1 MNRFQLTHVSLAVC
15 FALQS
20 LCAVESVDPQE
31 HECRER
37 LAILGAAVC
46 RCVAET
52 GAMPSRP
59 SALYTGSFVPELSL
73 FSCPASVRP
82 IGEESQIDSQTDYEF
97 PTSIG
102 RQRPHWLV
110 REKRPQHG
118 AQPLAYYSDGSIR
131 KYTGTD
137 VPPATPT
144 QPPVAVAPPTPPI
157 TPHPTVMP
165 PPPPP
170 AVVTTTPPP
179 VRPVSSD
186 WPGREL
192 FAAGRYNEALPKCDA
207 FLAAN
212 RDHRQARFD
221 RGVMRLWL
229 NNPPGAL
236 ADFQALAASDPN
248 DIESRRLRALVELMI
263 GKPEAARAEA
273 EALKKMCPQ
282 DAQVVLLHAQA
293 AMWTQDAPAALQS
306 LAEVRQLDPGVVARL
321 YDEANRFLKA
331 GVGIAAAQE
340 YVTVLYL
347 DQKQAGAYF
356 GLGFARLLLGQRRL
370 AIDAFQRYLQLDST
384 SAYAEQVRQQL
395 RQLGQ

>member
-1 MNRFQLTHVSLAVC
+1 MNRLLLIRLLLATG

-20 LCAVESVDPQE
+20 LGAAEPADPQE
-31 HECRER
+31 RERRER

-46 RCVAET
+46 RYVAEH
-52 GAMPSRP
+52 GAMPARP
-59 SALYTGSFVPELSL
+59 SALYTGSFVPELPL
-73 FSCPASVRP
+73 FSCPASAQP
-82 IGEESQIDSQTDYEF
+82 ISEEKQIDSQTDYEF

-110 REKRPQHG
+110 REKRTPEG
-118 AQPLAYYSDGSIR
+118 GQPLAYYSDGNIQKS
-131 KYTGTD
+131 TD
-137 VPPATPT
+137 STAPPVAPPRPPVTVITPP
-144 QPPVAVAPPTPPI
+144 QPPVTPP
-157 TPHPTVMP
+157 PLTV
-165 PPPPP
+165 
-170 AVVTTTPPP
+170 ATNAPP
-179 VRPVSSD
+179 VRPVSPD

-192 FAAGRYNEALPKCDA
+192 FAAGRYAEALPRCDA

-212 RDHRQARFD
+212 PNHRQARYE

-248 DIESRRLRALVELMI
+248 DIESRRLRALVELMV
-263 GKPEAARAEA
+263 GKPEVARAEA
-273 EALKKMCPQ
+273 EALKRMRPQ
-282 DAQVVLLHAQA
+282 DPQIVLLHAQA

-306 LAEVRQLDPGVVARL
+306 LAEVRQLDPGVTTRL
-321 YDEANRFLKA
+321 YEEANRFLKA

-347 DQKQAGAYF
+347 DQQQTGAYF
-356 GLGFARLLLGQRRL
+356 GLGFARLLLGQRAL
-370 AIDAFQRYLQLDST
+370 AIDAFQRYLQRDST
-384 SAYAEQVRQQL
+384 SAYADQVRQQL